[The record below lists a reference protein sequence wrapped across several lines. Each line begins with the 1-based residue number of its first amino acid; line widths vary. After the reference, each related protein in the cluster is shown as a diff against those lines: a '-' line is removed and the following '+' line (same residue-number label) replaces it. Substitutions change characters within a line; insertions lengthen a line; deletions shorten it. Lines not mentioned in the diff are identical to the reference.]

1 MTIHLNQLERNIITA
16 RKGDEMA
23 IIQPN
28 KEIIQDINSSQN
40 VESVEERLTR
50 IGNEERQNY
59 YHFGKKTEK
68 W

>member
-1 MTIHLNQLERNIITA
+1 
-16 RKGDEMA
+16 MA

-50 IGNEERQNY
+50 IGNEELQ
-59 YHFGKKTEK
+59 KLLSL
-68 W
+68 

>member
-1 MTIHLNQLERNIITA
+1 
-16 RKGDEMA
+16 MA

-59 YHFGKKTEK
+59 YHFGKKRK
-68 W
+68 NGKSLV